1 MSKKKGPEIIINGK
15 PKKPKFVWEGKPKM
29 TKAEEAK
36 WWLKEQERW
45 IEGYKGLKVY
55 TTSTLLKSR

>member
-1 MSKKKGPEIIINGK
+1 MSKKKGPEIIIKGK

-36 WWLKEQERW
+36 WWLP
-45 IEGYKGLKVY
+45 G
-55 TTSTLLKSR
+55 S